1 MLISL
6 NSCAIGTIW
15 SDFPEMTA
23 AIMKM
28 KLEKLKPKNVQKYLE
43 KSFQ

>member
-6 NSCAIGTIW
+6 NSRAIGTIW
-15 SDFPEMTA
+15 SDFPEMAA

-28 KLEKLKPKNVQKYLE
+28 KLEKLKPKIVEKYLE